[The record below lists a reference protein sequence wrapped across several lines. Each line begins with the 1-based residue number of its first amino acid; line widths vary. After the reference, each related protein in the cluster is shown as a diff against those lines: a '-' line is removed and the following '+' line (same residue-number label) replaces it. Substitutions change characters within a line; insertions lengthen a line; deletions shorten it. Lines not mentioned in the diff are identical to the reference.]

1 MKWQWEMMSEKHPKQ
16 VHFPNYCPNLFFI
29 SNWLRFG
36 LHKMFDTMK
45 TFTQR
50 LALALMMMFA
60 WMYVDAQ
67 QLAFPGAE
75 GFGKFAVGGRYG
87 SVYRVTNLNDSG
99 SGSLRDAVSQPN
111 RIVVFDVAG
120 VIKINSVLV
129 FSSNLYIAG
138 QTAPGEGI
146 TVYGNRVSF
155 SGANN
160 TICRYMKFRMG
171 SIYGDSGK
179 DACGISNGQ
188 NMIFDHVS
196 VSWGRD
202 ETFSISWDGKG
213 TEPTNITIQNSII
226 AQGLLAHSAGGLI
239 QTNGGVTLY
248 RNLYVDNDTRNNKI
262 KGVNQY
268 VNNIVYNWK
277 SAAYIMGGDSEGTS
291 YANCEGNLFIKGPA
305 NGSTPLSGANAN
317 FNIYAQDNWF
327 DNNKNGAFDPY
338 LVPYSEYSGG
348 PTFQSQPFN
357 YPLVPT
363 ISAGN
368 LLAESLPTVGAS
380 LPCRDFVD
388 YYVVNEVKSLG
399 ASGAIISSESELP
412 FGSPNSWLL
421 WPGTKRTDSD
431 GDGMPDDWEDAN
443 ALNKSS
449 AADAML
455 IAANGYA
462 NIENYING
470 IDAASTQ
477 AYLRAPLSLRM
488 SEADANS
495 VTLEWFDYTE
505 MEDGYIIER
514 LVDASYAEIGRV
526 GANVSSFKV
535 PDLQPEEQGSYRVKA
550 FNAAVESGYSNVLT
564 CSAKPIP
571 VSVIDPS
578 TFVPDVSWTGATNGN
593 WDLSTVNWQNP
604 NAVAFADG
612 NKVLFGNQGSS
623 QTITLAETVSPSVT
637 FVSADNDYTFSGIG
651 VIAGTGSV
659 NKTGNG
665 KFALL
670 TNNSYTGATVI
681 HSGTL
686 EINKLANG
694 GLASSIGASANHE
707 FNWVWNGGKIRY
719 TGSTVVTDRNVALE
733 SATEFE
739 VTNAAATVTIGGVID
754 GQGDFVKSG
763 PGKVYSTFGKYTYTG
778 NTIVNDGTYELNGN
792 YASVGLLGKLILKG
806 GRFKT
811 SGGADGR
818 DGIFSFPVEVNGEN
832 TSYFEPTRNSQINS
846 RFSGSGNLQLDISYL
861 REFYNGN
868 WDNFYGNLI
877 LNAVGALTTNPQFML
892 SNETNGAGI
901 PNARIIVN
909 SGIVIMGGKSGATYS
924 LGALSGVAGTTL
936 ACVHVKTDG
945 GIMTWKIGGLGTDE
959 EFKGSINNGISST
972 SRIGTTHIVKEGKG
986 YWRLTGTNKY
996 RGTTT
1001 INGGML
1007 IVNGLHTTDKDYT
1020 NVPFTPAN
1028 YTVNAGGTLA
1038 GKGTIATGVIVNS
1051 GATLSPGDFGVGTF
1065 SVASLTMQAG
1075 SSFVVDI
1082 NKNTGLYDKLTVTG
1096 AATLGGTLKL
1106 NITGTLAEGNTF
1118 TIMSAS
1124 SYAGQFAAFE
1134 PATPGEGLAWHFSNG
1149 VLSVVNAAT
1158 PVKEQK
1164 RDLEVSVGPN
1174 PVKSVLTV
1182 SSSKGFGNAT
1192 LYIRSLTGKMVL
1204 SQSIVGKQTVNVSVD
1219 GLSKGIYLLSI
1230 VNDGKQLPVTK
1241 VVKE

>member
-1 MKWQWEMMSEKHPKQ
+1 
-16 VHFPNYCPNLFFI
+16 
-29 SNWLRFG
+29 
-36 LHKMFDTMK
+36 MK

-50 LALALMMMFA
+50 LVLALMMLFV

-67 QLAFPGAE
+67 QLAFPSAE
-75 GFGKFAVGGRYG
+75 GFGKFATGGRYG

-120 VIKINSVLV
+120 VLKINSVLV
-129 FSSNLYIAG
+129 FASNLYIAG

-239 QTNGGVTLY
+239 QTGGGVTLY

-277 SAAYIMGGDSEGTS
+277 SAAYIMGGDSEGNS

-317 FNIYAQDNWF
+317 FNIYAQDNLF
-327 DNNKNGAFDPY
+327 DNNKNGTLDPY
-338 LVPYSEYSGG
+338 LVPNSEYSGG
-348 PTFQSQPFN
+348 PTFMSQPFN
-357 YPLVPT
+357 YPALPT
-363 ISAGN
+363 IPAAN
-368 LLAESLPTVGAS
+368 LLDVSLPTVGAS
-380 LPCRDFVD
+380 LPCRDFAD

-412 FGSPNSWLL
+412 FGSPSNWGL
-421 WPGTKRTDSD
+421 WAGIKRTDTDS
-431 GDGMPDDWEDAN
+431 DGMPDDWEDAN
-443 ALNKSS
+443 GLNKNSS
-449 AADAML
+449 ADAMA

-462 NIENYING
+462 NIENYINS
-470 IDAASTQ
+470 IDLSNTQ
-477 AYLRAPLSLRM
+477 SYLRMPLNLRLA
-488 SEADANS
+488 EADPNS
-495 VTLEWFDYTE
+495 VTLAWYDYTE

-514 LVDASYAEIGRV
+514 LVDGVYTEIARV
-526 GANVSSFKV
+526 SANSSTYKV
-535 PDLQPEEQGSYRVKA
+535 QGLQPEEQGSYRVKA
-550 FNAAVESGYSNVLT
+550 YNVSMESGFSNVLT
-564 CSAKPIP
+564 CKAKPIP
-571 VSVIDPS
+571 VSVIDPGS
-578 TFVPDVSWTGATNGN
+578 YAPDVTWTGAANSN
-593 WDLSTVNWQNP
+593 WDLSSVNWQNP
-604 NAVAFADG
+604 EAVAFAEG
-612 NKVLFGNQGSS
+612 KTVLFGNQVTA
-623 QTITLAETVSPSVT
+623 QTVNVSETVSPATT
-637 FVSADNDYTFSGIG
+637 FVMADNDYTFSGTG
-651 VIAGTGSV
+651 VIAGAGSV
-659 NKTGNG
+659 NKTGSG
-665 KFALL
+665 KLTLL
-670 TNNSYTGATVI
+670 ADNTYTGATVL

-792 YASVGLLGKLILKG
+792 YASVGLLGKLILNG

-818 DGIFSFPVEVNGEN
+818 DGTFSFPIEVNGET

-846 RFSGSGNLQLDISYL
+846 SFSGSGNLQLDIVYL

-868 WDNFYGNLI
+868 WDNFYGNLT
-877 LNAVGALTTNPQFML
+877 LNALTSLAANPQFML

-924 LGALSGVAGTTL
+924 LGALSGVTGTTL

-945 GIMTWKIGGLGTDE
+945 GIMTWKVGGLGTDE
-959 EFKGSINNGISST
+959 EFKGTINNGISSS

-1020 NVPFTPAN
+1020 NVPFTPGS

-1038 GKGTIATGVIVNS
+1038 GKGTIATGVIVKS
-1051 GATLSPGDFGVGTF
+1051 GATLSPGDFGVGTL

-1075 SSFVVDI
+1075 SNFVVDI
-1082 NKNTGLYDKLTVTG
+1082 NKNTGLYDKLNVAG
-1096 AATLGGTLKL
+1096 AATLGGSLKV
-1106 NITGTLAEGNTF
+1106 NITGTLVEGNTF
-1118 TIMSAS
+1118 TIITATSF
-1124 SYAGQFAAFE
+1124 AGQFTAFE
-1134 PATPGEGLAWHFSNG
+1134 PATPGEGLAWQFSNG

-1158 PVKEQK
+1158 PVREQK
-1164 RDLEVSVGPN
+1164 RDLGVSVGPN

-1182 SSSKGFGNAT
+1182 TSSKGFGNAT
-1192 LYIRSLTGKMVL
+1192 LYIRNLTGKTVV
-1204 SQSIVGKQTVNVSVD
+1204 SQSIVGEQTVNVSVD
-1219 GLSKGIYLLSI
+1219 GLPRGIYLLSI
-1230 VNDGKQLPVTK
+1230 VDNGKQLPVTK